1 MNQIR
6 NASGSCIGIQR
17 EQKLKGQVKQQE
29 RKKDA
34 TVMATK
40 NLKRRASSN
49 SMQEQADVLNIKK
62 VEERA
67 DE

>member
-1 MNQIR
+1 
-6 NASGSCIGIQR
+6 
-17 EQKLKGQVKQQE
+17 
-29 RKKDA
+29 
-34 TVMATK
+34 MATK
-40 NLKRRASSN
+40 NLNRRASSS

>member
-17 EQKLKGQVKQQE
+17 EQKLKSQVKRQE

-34 TVMATK
+34 AMMATK
-40 NLKRRASSN
+40 NLNRRASSN
-49 SMQEQADVLNIKK
+49 SMQEQADVLNVKK

-67 DE
+67 EE

>member
-1 MNQIR
+1 
-6 NASGSCIGIQR
+6 
-17 EQKLKGQVKQQE
+17 
-29 RKKDA
+29 
-34 TVMATK
+34 MATK